1 MADGGWDLRAFRR
14 VGTDAAQQTT
24 IGWFRDPI
32 RHHDERYR
40 DEHGWTRL
48 VANAGTQGDDP
59 YWAPAA
65 WYRDPSRRFR
75 YRYWDDGWT
84 ARAGT
89 RGDEV
94 VDPVDPGWAPPVAAG
109 GRTSLPEAAVAPSRS
124 WSLHPAGLALTLGVL
139 VSVLLLVYVVFA
151 SSTGGPAA

>member
-14 VGTDAAQQTT
+14 VGTDAEQQTT

-40 DEHGWTRL
+40 DE
-48 VANAGTQGDDP
+48 D
-59 YWAPAA
+59 
-65 WYRDPSRRFR
+65 
-75 YRYWDDGWT
+75 
-84 ARAGT
+84 
-89 RGDEV
+89 
-94 VDPVDPGWAPPVAAG
+94 GWAPPVAAG
-109 GRTSLPEAAVAPSRS
+109 GRTSLPEAAAAPSRS
-124 WSLHPAGLALTLGVL
+124 WSLHPTGLALTLGVL